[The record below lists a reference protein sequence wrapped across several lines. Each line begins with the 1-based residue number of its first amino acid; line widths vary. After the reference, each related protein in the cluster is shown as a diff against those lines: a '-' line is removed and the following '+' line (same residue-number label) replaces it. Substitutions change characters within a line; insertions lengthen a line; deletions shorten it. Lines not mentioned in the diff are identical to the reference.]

1 MKNKIIYF
9 IVFALNGFAFSNINS
24 TLDLEKFAK
33 DVYNLYQTEEVP
45 AKKER
50 LVYKKL
56 NDLISETAYTMK
68 ITCSDSIAYD
78 KKEDK
83 SVIKSKEIY
92 HADTELGYFGVFV
105 IAEKKGDELLMNS
118 SPDKEMT
125 ITGKITDIIVVSYRK
140 GANFIKTRTPLKE
153 FDDSGTIIQQVILK
167 VQM

>member
-1 MKNKIIYF
+1 MRKFIYLTAF
-9 IVFALNGFAFSNINS
+9 FLFAFVFSDINS
-24 TLDLEKFAK
+24 TLDLEKFVK

-56 NDLISETAYTMK
+56 NDLISETAYTLK
-68 ITCSDSIAYD
+68 ITSSDSIAYD

-83 SVIKSKEIY
+83 SVIKSKEVF

-118 SPDKEMT
+118 SPDKDMT
-125 ITGKITDIIVVSYRK
+125 ITGKITDVIVVSYKK
-140 GANFIKTRTPLKE
+140 GMNFVKTRTPLKE
-153 FDDSGTIIQQVILK
+153 FEDSGTIIQQVILK